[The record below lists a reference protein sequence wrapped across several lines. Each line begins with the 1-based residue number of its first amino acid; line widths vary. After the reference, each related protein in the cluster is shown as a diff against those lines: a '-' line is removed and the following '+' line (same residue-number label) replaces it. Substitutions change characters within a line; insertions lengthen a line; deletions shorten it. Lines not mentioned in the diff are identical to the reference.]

1 MPRSREQTPRVPYM
15 SLPPSMR
22 RRRLEEHHRRRV
34 SEETRWA
41 LLSVLLLV
49 TGLSAAVFAGAW
61 ALENRALD
69 TRFETTT
76 AQAVW
81 FVGENQYFWYERDGV
96 WRVDPALSDTSYPHG
111 TAVTVEVVP
120 GSDPLVAIDGVR
132 HPSGEAAVVAVSC
145 LVLGTAVYLLHSKAS
160 TGRFRLFRRRGLV
173 QLGRGLLMPIRGA
186 MFSFFGIVVIPVLV
200 PLAALTDPEPVD
212 DPRLTSATVVDVWHC
227 EAHRCE
233 GLDGEVS
240 HAVRGTEYV
249 RDVHDVVADVG
260 EEVEVL
266 YGHDDPGDVVTV
278 KDADTGDRFAP
289 LIITGVI
296 LAGFALFGPLAQPFR
311 ALRCRRRG

>member
-69 TRFETTT
+69 TRSDTTT

-81 FVGENQYFWYERDGV
+81 FIGENQYVWYERDGV

-120 GSDPLVAIDGVR
+120 GSDPLVAIEGVR
-132 HPSGEAAVVAVSC
+132 HPSGEAAVAAVSC
-145 LVLGTAVYLLHSKAS
+145 LVLGTAVYLLDSKAS

-173 QLGRGLLMPIRGA
+173 QLGRGLLMPIH
-186 MFSFFGIVVIPVLV
+186 F
-200 PLAALTDPEPVD
+200 
-212 DPRLTSATVVDVWHC
+212 
-227 EAHRCE
+227 
-233 GLDGEVS
+233 
-240 HAVRGTEYV
+240 HAVWVALSPNSRSGAPAPCGSGTRLSTGGGESRGTG
-249 RDVHDVVADVG
+249 VG
-260 EEVEVL
+260 S
-266 YGHDDPGDVVTV
+266 
-278 KDADTGDRFAP
+278 
-289 LIITGVI
+289 GVI
-296 LAGFALFGPLAQPFR
+296 TRHRPSWGHPSHG
-311 ALRCRRRG
+311 